1 MKILVLGDTHG
12 SLRHVRLACEQA
24 VRSGCDR
31 IVQVGDWGFL
41 WPGHDKLDELTQV
54 LLEHDLHMYFL
65 DGNHDNH
72 ELLPHDSQEMVEL
85 SSAVTYLPRGLAWEW
100 DSKRFMSLGGAFSI
114 DKRRRTA
121 FISWWPSETV
131 SMSDAARAILN
142 GKCGVDVMFT
152 HDAPSGVATLEDLL
166 ANYPY
171 PGQTYKLDAE
181 SKANRDMLGDVVDGV
196 QPKLLIH
203 GHYHFRYTD
212 QLEGTSHEGL
222 PYRTKVVGLAR
233 DGDGIGSWLVL
244 DLKS

>member
-12 SLRHVRLACEQA
+12 SINHLRLACGEA
-24 VRSGCDR
+24 VTQGCNR
-31 IVQVGDWGFL
+31 IVQVGDWGYL
-41 WPGHDKLDELTQV
+41 WPGSDKLGRVTELLV
-54 LLEHDLHMYFL
+54 EHGLQMYFL

-72 ELLPHDSQEMVEL
+72 ELLPHDSEEMVEL
-85 SSAVTYLPRGLAWEW
+85 SEVVTYLPRGHVWEW
-100 DSKRFMSLGGAFSI
+100 GSKRFMSLGGAFST
-114 DKRRRTA
+114 DKGRRTA
-121 FISWWPSETV
+121 FISWWPNETI
-131 SMSDAARAILN
+131 SLGDAARAIQN
-142 GKCGVDVMFT
+142 GKDGVDVMFT
-152 HDAPSGVATLEDLL
+152 HDAPSGVAVLEDLL

-222 PYRTKVVGLAR
+222 PYRTEVVGLAR
-233 DGDGIGSWLVL
+233 DGDGISSWLVL
-244 DLKS
+244 DLES